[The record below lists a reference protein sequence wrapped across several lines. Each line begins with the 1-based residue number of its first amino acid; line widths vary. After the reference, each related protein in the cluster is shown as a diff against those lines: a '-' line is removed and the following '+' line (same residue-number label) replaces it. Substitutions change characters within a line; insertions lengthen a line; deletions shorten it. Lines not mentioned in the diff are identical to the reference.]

1 MDRLPMMTIQDG
13 TCTYR
18 CHTPSDKSDERS
30 FKQCGCGVHA
40 AERRADVPD
49 DSVLMPQAHLTLKV
63 SEPRADSPTP
73 LRKTGA
79 AKVRIDRP
87 SHCFFGCSPQRRRSR
102 IRTCLRKRTQR
113 TSTRVRR
120 PASEAASR
128 VGGTQATRRAAPLNP
143 VMAAGSNAGDVEIG
157 SDAGVPFHR

>member
-1 MDRLPMMTIQDG
+1 MMTIQDG

-18 CHTPSDKSDERS
+18 CHTQTDKSDERS
-30 FKQCGCGVHA
+30 NKQYGCGVHA
-40 AERRADVPD
+40 AKRRANVPD
-49 DSVLMPQAHLTLKV
+49 DGVLMPPAHLPLKV
-63 SEPRADSPTP
+63 SEPRADSPKP
-73 LRKTGA
+73 LHKTGG
-79 AKVRIDRP
+79 AKARIGRP

-102 IRTCLRKRTQR
+102 ISTCLRKRTQR